1 MNVLFFNPNYDPK
14 TLNYLKMNGFPI
26 GLLSIATYLNRHGHK
41 ASIVDRTFNKDSFD
55 TLLDRYAPGVVGISM
70 ISNMTIPDIIQISD
84 YFRAKGIPVFIGGT
98 YASIIPEIILK
109 EKKADLVIES
119 EGEQIWLNL
128 MNALEQGEDLHT
140 VNGIVYADENGQPVF
155 TPPELFMDLSLIGPV
170 DFTLLPNIR
179 DYFQP
184 CYCYDNMAYL
194 YLSKGCTGNCSFC
207 FNPFFHKCRRR
218 VRPVSDFLDEVEYLI
233 KNHGLETV
241 YFADEL
247 WGVTK
252 TERQEL
258 YRQMKERNISFI
270 WGVQTRIGVLKKEDL
285 QEMYDHGCRWVFF
298 GIEAPPG
305 HLAEIA
311 NKHLPYDRVKPTLEA
326 CRDVGMISNIS
337 FIFNYPHET
346 EQDLRDTV
354 QYMQSMPSTYLSIA
368 FFAPFEKSAL
378 YDLVVKEGLYDPPKT
393 LEEIRSGALI
403 EKVHSA
409 FSEVPDRD
417 YRVIRASFMFQ
428 DLLARDPNTKQKFT
442 LSFIFE
448 TVKTVLLNVFSQDF
462 SQWAHGFFYSAK
474 YMISMVSY
482 AIFFPRTRKKYGF
495 KYRFK
500 R

>member
-1 MNVLFFNPNYDPK
+1 MRVLFFNPAYDPK

-26 GLLSIATYLNRHGHK
+26 GLLSIATYLNRHGHQ
-41 ASIVDRTFNKDSFD
+41 ASIVDRTFNKESLE
-55 TLLDRYAPGVVGISM
+55 TLFVQYAPEVVGISM
-70 ISNMTIPDIIQISD
+70 ISNMTIPDMIEISG
-84 YFRAKGIPVFIGGT
+84 FFMKKKIPVYIGGT
-98 YASIIPEIILK
+98 YASIIPEIILR
-109 EKKADLVIES
+109 EKRADLVVES

-128 MNALEQGEDLHT
+128 MDTLAAGGDPHT
-140 VNGIVYADENGQPVF
+140 VNGIVYTGADGNPVYTADEP
-155 TPPELFMDLSLIGPV
+155 FMDLAQLGPV
-170 DFTLLPNIR
+170 DFTLLPNVK

-207 FNPFFHKCRRR
+207 FNPYFHKCRRR

-233 KNHGLETV
+233 RNHGLETV

-252 TERQEL
+252 AERQDF
-258 YRQMKERNISFI
+258 YRQMRSRGLSFI
-270 WGVQTRIGVLKKEDL
+270 WGAQTRVGVLKKEDI
-285 QEMYDHGCRWVFF
+285 QEMYDNGCRWLFF

-305 HLAEIA
+305 HLAGIA
-311 NKHLPYDRVKPTLEA
+311 NKKLPYHMVKPTLEA
-326 CRDVGMISNIS
+326 CREVGMISNIS

-354 QYMQSMPSTYLSIA
+354 QFMQSMPATYISIA

-378 YDLVVKEGLYDPPKT
+378 YDLVVREGLYDPPKT

-417 YRVIRASFMFQ
+417 YRVIRACFMVQ
-428 DLLARDPNTKQKFT
+428 DLLARDPHTKQKIT
-442 LSFIFE
+442 GSFIFE
-448 TVKTVLLNVFSQDF
+448 SVKTVILNIFSQDF
-462 SQWAHGFFYSAK
+462 RQWAHGFFYSAK
-474 YMISMVSY
+474 YFFSMISYVL
-482 AIFFPRTRKKYGF
+482 FFPHIRKKYGF
-495 KYRFK
+495 RFQFK